1 MKGKQGHI
9 AYPHLA
15 VNPVHTFAPALAE
28 LAAAKWD
35 KGNAYFPPTGFQ
47 VSNINGG
54 TGATNVIP
62 GALNVKF
69 NFRFS
74 TESTDIGLK
83 QRVHDVLDKHGIAYD
98 IEWQCSGQPFLTAAG
113 RLS

>member
-1 MKGKQGHI
+1 M
-9 AYPHLA
+9 
-15 VNPVHTFAPALAE
+15 NPVHTFAPALAE
-28 LAAAKWD
+28 LAAAEWD
-35 KGNAYFPPTGFQ
+35 KGNADFPPTGFQ

-98 IEWQCSGQPFLTAAG
+98 IEWQCSGQPLLTAAG
-113 RLS
+113 RLTGSGAGRD